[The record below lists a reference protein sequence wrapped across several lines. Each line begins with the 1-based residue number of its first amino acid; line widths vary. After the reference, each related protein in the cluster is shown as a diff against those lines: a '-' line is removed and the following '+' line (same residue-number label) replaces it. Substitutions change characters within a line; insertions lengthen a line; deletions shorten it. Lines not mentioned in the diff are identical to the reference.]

1 MTVGVIIIHFTIT
14 SYNIN
19 YILIYKLSELNIFT
33 KWDEKLIS
41 DKTWPTGWLFYT
53 HVEIK
58 NGSNQKIIVLGK
70 AAVL

>member
-33 KWDEKLIS
+33 K
-41 DKTWPTGWLFYT
+41 
-53 HVEIK
+53 
-58 NGSNQKIIVLGK
+58 
-70 AAVL
+70 